1 MASDIGRRSDQFDIR
16 LNVLDEDHLADIVRS
31 CKRMFNHDR
40 VRYIHCSNVEIGDVP
55 GRISN

>member
-31 CKRMFNHDR
+31 CKRMFNLDR
-40 VRYIHCSNVEIGDVP
+40 DWETDRMY
-55 GRISN
+55 